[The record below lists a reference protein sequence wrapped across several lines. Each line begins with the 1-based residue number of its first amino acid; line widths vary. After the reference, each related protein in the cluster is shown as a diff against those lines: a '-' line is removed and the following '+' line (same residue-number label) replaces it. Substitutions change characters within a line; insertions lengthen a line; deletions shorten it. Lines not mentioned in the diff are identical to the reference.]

1 MAPMPTLLTAYFYF
15 PSSSAF
21 IALSNRDEYFRR
33 PTSRAKFWQ
42 PPHDNI
48 LGPYDLARPEH
59 GTWIGISK
67 QGRLAILLNFHEL
80 NSQQHKGA
88 ISRGLFPKEFLQ
100 SDLSTQD
107 WIAATHERYG
117 DEGLKSSGG
126 FTMLCGVLRQAK
138 NNKDRIEP
146 FGLLSNR
153 GAPALKLFDSNLVE
167 REESLVVS
175 NGTTVTTTN
184 DDDTLVAPA
193 ADSTP
198 SFKNYDILSDTIGVS
213 NSQITD
219 PWPKVYLGVQALD
232 RIVHQAPVSEAC
244 LIEQLKDILVHDTFP
259 LDVARKEV
267 ETDGIFYH
275 VRKSI
280 FIPPIN
286 VSLPDNIDSAEDGT
300 YYGTRTNTI
309 ILVSKTGHVKYIERT
324 LHEHDTPIENHP
336 PQESVFEFD
345 IEGFNNDDDDNSATQ

>member
-1 MAPMPTLLTAYFYF
+1 MT
-15 PSSSAF
+15 
-21 IALSNRDEYFRR
+21 
-33 PTSRAKFWQ
+33 
-42 PPHDNI
+42 
-48 LGPYDLARPEH
+48 
-59 GTWIGISK
+59 K

-88 ISRGLFPKEFLQ
+88 VSRGLFPKEFLQ
-100 SDLSTQD
+100 SDLPTQE
-107 WIAATHERYG
+107 WIAATHKRYG

-153 GAPALKLFDSNLVE
+153 GAPALKLFNSNFVE
-167 REESLVVS
+167 REESLVVG
-175 NGTTVTTTN
+175 NGSTLSTTN
-184 DDDTLVAPA
+184 DDDTFVAPG

-198 SFKNYDILSDTIGVS
+198 SFKNSDILSDTIGVS
-213 NSQITD
+213 NSQITE
-219 PWPKVYLGVQALD
+219 PWPKVHLGVQALD
-232 RIVHQAPVSEAC
+232 RIVHQAPVSEHC

-259 LDVARKEV
+259 LDVAEKEV
-267 ETDGIFYH
+267 KTDGIFYH

-286 VSLPDNIDSAEDGT
+286 VGLPDNTDSAEDGT

-309 ILVSKTGHVKYIERT
+309 ILVTKTGHVKYIERT
-324 LHEHDTPIENHP
+324 LHEHDTPLESSP
-336 PQESVFEFD
+336 PHESVFEFD
-345 IEGFNNDDDDNSATQ
+345 IEGFNNDDDDSATQ